1 MKSLILILF
10 LSLSVNIF
18 AQQQDN
24 FKLAMKYFES
34 QEYDKASVLFDKLYK
49 KRKSK
54 YYFDYYID
62 CLINQK
68 KYTKA
73 EKRIKKEMKKRND
86 ITFYIDLGYVYE
98 KEGKGKN
105 AEKEYKYVLNNLKP
119 DIGQIA
125 NISNSFIRRKK
136 YDYAEKVLLKG
147 NKWFNNRFWGSLIAV
162 YSLSGNKEKMI
173 DAYLNFV
180 FYNNKQLA
188 YVEKNFASFLRTDA
202 NNEFSK
208 MLENKLLQKIQN
220 NGSDIYYE
228 LLIWFYLQK
237 QNYTKALI
245 FAKSI
250 DMRNGENGA
259 RIYKIGQIAMQ
270 EENFTTAKN
279 AFSYIKNKKGNSSPY
294 YNKAEKMLL
303 KIKYENVV
311 ATPQQYDINEIEKEY
326 LSYLSQVGLNKNTVD
341 VLFDLADLETFY
353 LNKSDSALVLLKKAM
368 LVSGLDNNTKGTLMI
383 KTADVYLASGDPW
396 NAILLYAKVEKNF
409 PNNQI
414 ADEAKFKKAK
424 TYFYVGM
431 IDYAQEQ
438 WNILKGSPSKLI
450 ANDAIYWT
458 TFIDEFSADS
468 THKVLKRYAR
478 ADMYFFTRDYNKALA
493 VCDSMLTENSD
504 SPVIPRVLFL
514 KAQIYEEKKNYQK
527 AVDNLQEIADKYSYA
542 MWTDKAIYLLAQLYE
557 TKLNDVEKAKE
568 YYKKLMFDFQGS
580 VYSKKAAEDY
590 KKLLKAKNQQ

>member
-1 MKSLILILF
+1 MKSLFIIIF
-10 LSLSVNIF
+10 LSISVNIF
-18 AQQQDN
+18 AQKQDD
-24 FKLAMKYFES
+24 FKLAMKYFDS

-62 CLINQK
+62 CLINQDE
-68 KYTKA
+68 YNKA
-73 EKRIKKEMKKRND
+73 EKRIKKEMKKSNN
-86 ITFYIDLGYVYE
+86 ITFHIDLGYVYE
-98 KEGKGKN
+98 KEGKNKE
-105 AEKEYKYVLNNLKP
+105 AEKEYKYVLDNLKA
-119 DIGQIA
+119 DVGQIA
-125 NISNSFIRRKK
+125 NVSNSFMRRKK

-147 NKWFNNRFWGSLIAV
+147 NKWFSNRFWGSLIAV

-173 DAYLNFV
+173 DAYLNFA

-188 YVEKNFASFLRTDA
+188 YVERSFASYMRTDA
-202 NNEFSK
+202 NDEFSK
-208 MLENKLLQKIQN
+208 MLENKLLQRIQN

-237 QNYTKALI
+237 QDYTKALI

-259 RIYKIGQIAMQ
+259 RIYKIGQTAMQ
-270 EENFTTAKN
+270 EGNFAAAKD
-279 AFSYIKNKKGNSSPY
+279 AFSYIKNKKGNSSPF

-311 ATPQQYDINEIEKEY
+311 ANPQQYNINEVENEY
-326 LSYLSQVGLNKNTVD
+326 LSYLSRVGLNKNTVD

-353 LNKSDSALVLLKKAM
+353 LDKADSALAILKQAIS
-368 LVSGLDNNTKGTLMI
+368 VNGLDNNTKGALMI

-396 NAILLYAKVEKNF
+396 NAILLYAKVEKDF
-409 PNNQI
+409 PDNQI

-431 IDYAQEQ
+431 IDYAQDQ

-458 TFIDEFSADS
+458 TFIDEFSTDS
-468 THKVLKRYAR
+468 THKVLKRFAH
-478 ADMYFFTRDYNKALA
+478 ADMYFYTHNYNKALA
-493 VCDSMLTENSD
+493 VCDSMITENSD
-504 SPVIPRVLFL
+504 SPVIPRVLYL
-514 KAQIYEEKKNYQK
+514 KAQIYEAQK
-527 AVDNLQEIADKYSYA
+527 DYPKAAENLKEIADKYSYA
-542 MWTDKAIYLLAQLYE
+542 MWTDKAIYQLAQLYE
-557 TKLNDVEKAKE
+557 TKLNDIEKAKE

-590 KKLLKAKNQQ
+590 KKLLKTDNPL